1 MLTMSRLWEQI
12 RSYNSGT
19 SIHGDNHDHDN
30 DDHNVDYHH
39 YDDDNHCDDD
49 DHADNHSNNDNDN
62 ADAARTDLHHG
73 GGSPRGGAP
82 PLELPLLLRCGPHD
96 HIHDSRSVQSK
107 SQECSILIFESF
119 AQLTWKNSFVH

>member
-19 SIHGDNHDHDN
+19 SIHGDDHDHDN

-49 DHADNHSNNDNDN
+49 DHADNHNNDNGNDN
-62 ADAARTDLHHG
+62 NDAARTDLHHG

-107 SQECSILIFESF
+107 SQECSILIFESIS
-119 AQLTWKNSFVH
+119 Q